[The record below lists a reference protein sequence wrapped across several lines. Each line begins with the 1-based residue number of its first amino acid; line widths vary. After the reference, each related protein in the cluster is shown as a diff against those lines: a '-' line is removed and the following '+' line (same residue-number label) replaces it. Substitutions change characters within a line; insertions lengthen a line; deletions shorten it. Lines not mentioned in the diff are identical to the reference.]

1 MTILSDLHV
10 HHPLS
15 KVKQPK
21 HSKEGRIT
29 NILHFRWLA
38 AMVIKKCFQDYEG
51 ILSKSFTLGFSEIFI
66 HLERQ
71 KHYYM
76 LQYHHLI
83 FYNDKEKIYIYK
95 MIHAHKDLQKQNLN
109 AFLRYL
115 GVEKTNSL
123 RIWNLVVKTFK
134 RNSENDAWGCL
145 FFTNKTAWSM
155 MVAQTVCHLFY
166 ATVMN
171 ILRRVCRR
179 LEILNRKIDTKNK
192 KATKHNERLWRKTRH
207 LGGDGEK
214 GMRLFSL
221 SRFFFVFL

>member
-66 HLERQ
+66 HLEGQ

-76 LQYHHLI
+76 LQYHHPI
-83 FYNDKEKIYIYK
+83 FYNNKEKYK
-95 MIHAHKDLQKQNLN
+95 IIHAFKDLRKQNPYT
-109 AFLRYL
+109 FLRYL
-115 GVEKTNSL
+115 GVEKIVYGFETWWSRLSDKTN
-123 RIWNLVVKTFK
+123 
-134 RNSENDAWGCL
+134 
-145 FFTNKTAWSM
+145 
-155 MVAQTVCHLFY
+155 
-166 ATVMN
+166 
-171 ILRRVCRR
+171 
-179 LEILNRKIDTKNK
+179 EIMLGVFVLPTKQ
-192 KATKHNERLWRKTRH
+192 
-207 LGGDGEK
+207 LG
-214 GMRLFSL
+214 
-221 SRFFFVFL
+221 V